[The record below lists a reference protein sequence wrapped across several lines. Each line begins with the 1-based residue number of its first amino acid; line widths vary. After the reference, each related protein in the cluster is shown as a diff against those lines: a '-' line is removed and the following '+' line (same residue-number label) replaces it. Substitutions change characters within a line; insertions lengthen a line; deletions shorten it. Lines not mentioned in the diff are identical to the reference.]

1 MDPPRTNRPAVSV
14 KRPAPHRRP
23 PRRQGRA
30 RRRVRRDTSLQALC
44 RFAGTFVLSLLV
56 LIPLGLAVG
65 SRLLPDAPPPPAP
78 QRLTYQR
85 RRRPLSPLT

>member
-1 MDPPRTNRPAVSV
+1 MDPPRTNRPAVPG

-30 RRRVRRDTSLQALC
+30 RRRVRRDTPLQALC

-65 SRLLPDAPPPPAP
+65 GRLLPAAPPAGAAAAGAFG
-78 QRLTYQR
+78 
-85 RRRPLSPLT
+85 SG

>member
-30 RRRVRRDTSLQALC
+30 RRRVRRDTPLQALC

-65 SRLLPDAPPPPAP
+65 ADCCPLRRPPAP
-78 QRLTYQR
+78 QHLTHQH
-85 RRRPLSPLT
+85 RRRPLLPLT